1 MPLGESTTAA
11 APGYRMKFC
20 DLAKTDGLSIDM
32 IGPNSDGTGLSYDGD
47 NAGFDGLTCSELIN
61 KIYLDLAGYS
71 PDNVLLW
78 EGTNDCGWAYQFYNN
93 GQSPIDL
100 LGLLVD
106 KICLKY
112 PKAFVF
118 IGSIPPMAN
127 TSYENYPTPVGVAKA
142 NAAIYNDAMPGMI
155 AAKADS
161 GKKVYFV
168 DARSLSI
175 ATDIS
180 NDSIH
185 PNQTGYDKMA
195 VLFYNKVKPFLTSPF
210 MGTPD
215 IEESVMS
222 VYPNPVT
229 DYQLTINLNRIITEK
244 ISISLYNLTGIQVYS
259 TDVRYAP
266 AISISLPQNLIKGL
280 YFLKFKNGM
289 NTVMKSI
296 VIE

>member
-1 MPLGESTTAA
+1 MKNIFIFFIIAFLAPSAFSQIKIMPLGESTTAA

-93 GQSPIDL
+93 
-100 LGLLVD
+100 
-106 KICLKY
+106 
-112 PKAFVF
+112 
-118 IGSIPPMAN
+118 
-127 TSYENYPTPVGVAKA
+127 
-142 NAAIYNDAMPGMI
+142 AMPGMI
-155 AAKADS
+155 TAKADS

-266 AISISLPQNLIKGL
+266 AISIS
-280 YFLKFKNGM
+280 YLK
-289 NTVMKSI
+289 I
-296 VIE
+296 